1 MELTVLNTG
10 SKGNG
15 YVLQDDNEALI
26 IECGCKYAEAMK
38 AVAHNRRKIVGSL
51 ISHEHGDHA
60 RYVNE
65 YLNAVIPVATTQGT
79 WDALQG
85 SGKIKSPFAPIICR
99 HRETMAFGNFEVT
112 PFNVHHDAAE
122 PVGFYIYHPNC
133 GSVVF
138 ATDTD
143 RLFDRFE
150 APEYVMIECNYDT
163 DILMSNYNLPQD
175 TKDRIVNSHMSLHHC
190 AEVLRSMDLRQCLG
204 IVLIHLSD
212 DNSHEQHFVDTIRK
226 ATGKMVKAARQGSK
240 IDFRVLPF

>member
-1 MELTVLNTG
+1 MKLKVLNTG

-15 YVLQDDNEALI
+15 YVLETDNEALI
-26 IECGCKYAEAMK
+26 IECGSSYREAMNAIAYDRQK
-38 AVAHNRRKIVGSL
+38 VVGCVV
-51 ISHEHGDHA
+51 SHEHGDHTK
-60 RYVNE
+60 YINE

-79 WDALQG
+79 WNALQG

-99 HRETMAFGNFEVT
+99 HRETMTFGNFEVT

-122 PVGFYIYHPNC
+122 PVGFYIWHEKC
-133 GSVVF
+133 GGIVF

-143 RLFDRFE
+143 RIAERFE
-150 APEYVMIECNYDT
+150 APDYVMIECNYD
-163 DILMSNYNLPQD
+163 IEMLMANTHLPRE
-175 TKDRIVNSHMSLHHC
+175 TKDRIINSHMSLHHC

-212 DNSHEQHFVDTIRK
+212 DNSHEQYFVDTIRK
-226 ATGKMVKAARQGSK
+226 ATGKMVKAARQGDK